1 MTRLNLFSPCKVCYY
16 LSSDDWLLLLC
27 FGLRLVHMFAM
38 QINVF
43 LRITG
48 KRPDGFHDL
57 ASLFHVSISVPVLF
71 FSCMS
76 VFLKNV
82 FCQFIWHLAFING
95 VLPVRKKTFETFQ
108 EEKKCLLCSNIGI
121 DFVCSNL
128 EYIRDSTH

>member
-57 ASLFHVSISVPVLF
+57 ASLFHVSIFVPVLF

-95 VLPVRKKTFETFQ
+95 VLPVRKK
-108 EEKKCLLCSNIGI
+108 N
-121 DFVCSNL
+121 
-128 EYIRDSTH
+128 IRDLSGRKKMFIMFKHWNRFHVQ